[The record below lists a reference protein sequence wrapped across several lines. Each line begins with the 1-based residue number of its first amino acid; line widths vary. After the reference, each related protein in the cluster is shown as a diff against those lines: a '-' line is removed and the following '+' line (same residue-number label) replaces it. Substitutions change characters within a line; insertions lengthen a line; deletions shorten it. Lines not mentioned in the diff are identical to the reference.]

1 MLSIT
6 IPTAI
11 PTTAITLPPREYL
24 PLILI
29 ILVRGR
35 GFGRRQGGRYAA
47 VAELVV
53 AVGAV
58 RHVLD
63 HAVDAV
69 GVVVCIGV
77 VVWKKVDGEG
87 WFDLFKRSMC
97 QSVLIVIPK
106 LFLVSW
112 FSLYMSFIVTILF
125 VVIMTLWKFTVEL
138 NVVGSEE

>member
-11 PTTAITLPPREYL
+11 PTAAIALPPREDL
-24 PLILI
+24 PLILILI

-35 GFGRRQGGRYAA
+35 GFGRGQGGRDAA

-69 GVVVCIGV
+69 GVVVLGVDDAEGVVGV

-87 WFDLFKRSMC
+87 WFGCSSGVGVDL
-97 QSVLIVIPK
+97 L
-106 LFLVSW
+106 
-112 FSLYMSFIVTILF
+112 
-125 VVIMTLWKFTVEL
+125 
-138 NVVGSEE
+138 